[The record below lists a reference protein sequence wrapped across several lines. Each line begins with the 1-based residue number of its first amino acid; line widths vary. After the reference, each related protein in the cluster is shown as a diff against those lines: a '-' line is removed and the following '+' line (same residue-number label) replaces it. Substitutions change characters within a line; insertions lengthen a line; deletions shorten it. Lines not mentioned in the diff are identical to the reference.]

1 MNFPLFIAYR
11 YLFSKKSHSAINIIS
26 LISVAGIA
34 LATTALVCVLSVFN
48 GFHDLV
54 ASLFTSF
61 DPQLEVVPAQG
72 QTFKTTDTAIKK
84 IRAFKDIEVSSG
96 TLQNRALA
104 RYEGRQAM
112 IVLKG
117 VDDNYGECTDIEKIL
132 YGTGKFILHADMLNY
147 AIPGIRL
154 ALQLNMTTDF
164 INPLEI
170 YTPRQGERLNMMDP
184 TQSFNQDEL
193 NASGSVFNVSQKQYD
208 NEYVLCPLSFAQK
221 MFDKPGEISSLALRL
236 RDGAN
241 INAVKKQLQEI
252 AGDKYKILDRYEQ
265 QQDIFKIMKVEKLMG
280 YIFLTFILFI
290 ACFNIIGSLSML
302 IIDKRRDIQ
311 ILYDLG
317 ATEKTIRHIF
327 VTEGRLISIA
337 GAGIGLA
344 IGLLLCYL
352 QNQFGIL
359 RLGEQSGT
367 FIVDAYPV
375 SVHPTDI
382 LIIGVTVIAVSFI
395 ASWYPVKYLSRRL
408 LNNIKN

>member
-1 MNFPLFIAYR
+1 MNFPLFIACR
-11 YLFSKKSHSAINIIS
+11 YLFSKKSHSAINVIS

-72 QTFKTTDTAIKK
+72 QTFKTTDATIRK

-117 VDDNYGECTDIEKIL
+117 VDDNYGKCTDIGKIL
-132 YGTGKFILHADMLNY
+132 YGTGK
-147 AIPGIRL
+147 
-154 ALQLNMTTDF
+154 F

-170 YTPRQGERLNMMDP
+170 YTPRQGERINMMDP

-236 RDGAN
+236 RNGAN
-241 INAVKKQLQEI
+241 VNTVKKQLQEM
-252 AGDKYKILDRYEQ
+252 AGSKYRILDRYEQ
-265 QQDIFKIMKVEKLMG
+265 QQDVFKIMKVEKLMG

-337 GAGIGLA
+337 GAGIGLS

-352 QNQFGIL
+352 QNQFGLL

-382 LIIGVTVIAVSFI
+382 LIIGITVIAVSFI

-408 LNNIKN
+408 LNNTKN